1 MNDMTIPLSEEDY
14 NNLKWEH
21 SRVADLMK
29 ELQGY
34 NVSGVDPIIDGFR
47 RNNKD
52 DLIIGGVDLYL
63 TRSGSNQIK
72 IISLFTEIIPQDN
85 EEDGLKMS
93 IAYY

>member
-21 SRVADLMK
+21 SRAADLMK